1 MTLGVARDISLII
14 LIVPMLICALVP
26 SALVF
31 GAWWVTRRTRRALP
45 PRFNQARSGIRRV
58 RDGID
63 RATRVVAAPV
73 FSTEAQSARM
83 RAMWRAARGTRRE
96 N

>member
-1 MTLGVARDISLII
+1 MTLAVARDISLII

-31 GAWWVTRRTRRALP
+31 GAWWMTRRTCRALP
-45 PRFNQARSGIRRV
+45 PRFQQARSGIRRV

-63 RATRVVAAPV
+63 RVTRTVTAPI
-73 FSTEAQSARM
+73 FSTESQSASV
-83 RAMWRAARGTRRE
+83 RAIWRATRGKRRE